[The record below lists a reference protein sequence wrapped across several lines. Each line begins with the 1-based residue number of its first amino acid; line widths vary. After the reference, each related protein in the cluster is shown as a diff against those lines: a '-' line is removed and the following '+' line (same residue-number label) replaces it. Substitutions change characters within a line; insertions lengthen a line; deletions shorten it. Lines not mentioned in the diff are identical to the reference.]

1 MSPWHWPQIWTG
13 KCALAIEMW
22 SEHDMHLPLFEMD
35 SLNITAWFGLTS
47 LSHHHLSVRMNIINR
62 GYSISLRLWMI
73 RYWAAEPRWTHWV
86 KQSWSWS
93 TALIQCEPEINL
105 CCCKL
110 LRLRD
115 CLSPGET
122 ENTDIHDPSLWGRSL
137 LCSRI
142 HFPFVL
148 ILPKRLPSGIYS
160 FFKHHSNGLGESMH
174 KFQLHEVWIL
184 VALSILTWSEVGTCP
199 SSAMV
204 CLLTFTDWH
213 AYCWGK
219 LSLHLSL
226 DSC

>member
-1 MSPWHWPQIWTG
+1 MVWHHSRIP
-13 KCALAIEMW
+13 A
-22 SEHDMHLPLFEMD
+22 
-35 SLNITAWFGLTS
+35 
-47 LSHHHLSVRMNIINR
+47 LSVRMNILNR

-86 KQSWSWS
+86 KQSWNWS

-115 CLSPGET
+115 CLSPER
-122 ENTDIHDPSLWGRSL
+122 NWKCRHSNDPSPVRKKFIVFSAF
-137 LCSRI
+137 I
-142 HFPFVL
+142 FPFVL

-174 KFQLHEVWIL
+174 KSQLHEVWIL
-184 VALSILTWSEVGTCP
+184 FFVHIDLIRSGYMPLFSHET
-199 SSAMV
+199 
-204 CLLTFTDWH
+204 CLLTFTYWH

>member
-1 MSPWHWPQIWTG
+1 MVWH
-13 KCALAIEMW
+13 
-22 SEHDMHLPLFEMD
+22 H
-35 SLNITAWFGLTS
+35 
-47 LSHHHLSVRMNIINR
+47 SHIPALSVRMNILNR

-115 CLSPGET
+115 CLSPER
-122 ENTDIHDPSLWGRSL
+122 NWKCRHSNDPSPVRKKFIVFSAF
-137 LCSRI
+137 I
-142 HFPFVL
+142 FPFVL

-184 VALSILTWSEVGTCP
+184 FFVHIDLIRSWYMPLFSHET
-199 SSAMV
+199 